1 MYEIMAQQETTVV
14 SKLPHA
20 CGDSVVP
27 DKQQDIWKIML
38 DEILSWEVL
47 LSRNLMRLKENG

>member
-1 MYEIMAQQETTVV
+1 MAQRETTVV

-27 DKQQDIWKIML
+27 DKQQDIWEIML
-38 DEILSWEVL
+38 DEILSMGGLAIKKSNEA
-47 LSRNLMRLKENG
+47 

>member
-1 MYEIMAQQETTVV
+1 MAQQETTVV